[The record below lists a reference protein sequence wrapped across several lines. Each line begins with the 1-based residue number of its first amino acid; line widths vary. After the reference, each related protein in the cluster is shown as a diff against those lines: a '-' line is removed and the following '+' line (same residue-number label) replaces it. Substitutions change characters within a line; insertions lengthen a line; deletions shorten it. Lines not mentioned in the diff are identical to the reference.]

1 MKKQFFQVI
10 ISFLLVCV
18 FAACQVTTNDQN
30 ESEDESVNDTLT
42 LNNPTSRLEI
52 QRKGGAFSLF
62 QMHDQAVNPL
72 NWQLK
77 TEQMPEN
84 NRSGAVFQGHF
95 LCLGR
100 WGSPS
105 DGEIEAGIPHNGEP
119 SRDAWQVEQS
129 DERNLKMW
137 CEAPL
142 DGMSIERWVKMDGEN
157 AVFFVEEKVKNISSR
172 GQLHNIVQH
181 ATLGPPFLTVNTVV
195 NTNATHGFN
204 QAASYP
210 DPYAKAYIWPNGIV
224 VPSDKAIDLRLSNGT
239 DNYVSTHII
248 EDDYGWVTANTPEH
262 NLAIG
267 YLWKKSEYPWINV
280 WHHSIDDSP
289 VAKGI
294 EFGTTGIGKSYED
307 LLKVDTRFHG
317 YNSFEYLDAGQ
328 SQVKSFICFL
338 IPLPT
343 NDGEIKNVS
352 LVDSGIEI
360 LFDNQEKVLLTT
372 DLKL

>member
-1 MKKQFFQVI
+1 M
-10 ISFLLVCV
+10 
-18 FAACQVTTNDQN
+18 
-30 ESEDESVNDTLT
+30 
-42 LNNPTSRLEI
+42 
-52 QRKGGAFSLF
+52 
-62 QMHDQAVNPL
+62 
-72 NWQLK
+72 
-77 TEQMPEN
+77 
-84 NRSGAVFQGHF
+84 
-95 LCLGR
+95 
-100 WGSPS
+100 
-105 DGEIEAGIPHNGEP
+105 
-119 SRDAWQVEQS
+119 
-129 DERNLKMW
+129 
-137 CEAPL
+137 
-142 DGMSIERWVKMDGEN
+142 
-157 AVFFVEEKVKNISSR
+157 
-172 GQLHNIVQH
+172 
-181 ATLGPPFLTVNTVV
+181 
-195 NTNATHGFN
+195 
-204 QAASYP
+204 
-210 DPYAKAYIWPNGIV
+210 
-224 VPSDKAIDLRLSNGT
+224 
-239 DNYVSTHII
+239 STHII

-294 EFGTTGIGKSYED
+294 EFGTTGIGKPYED
-307 LLKVDTRFHG
+307 LLKVDTRFYG